1 VHAGLR
7 AGPIIQLVKSRRLI
21 ISCACLGS
29 WGWTEFDSREEIAMT
44 DAFRKLGIAAALG
57 TLLLAGGVSGC
68 SSMSSDHVDCNVVKL
83 QSESGRS
90 DAEIA
95 SAVGGSEA
103 DVAKC
108 HGSETSGNKTST
120 DAVPSGY

>member
-1 VHAGLR
+1 MAEAV
-7 AGPIIQLVKSRRLI
+7 RR
-21 ISCACLGS
+21 
-29 WGWTEFDSREEIAMT
+29 
-44 DAFRKLGIAAALG
+44 LGIAAALG
-57 TLLLAGGVSGC
+57 TLLLAAGVSGC

-83 QSESGRS
+83 QAESGRS

-95 SAVGGSEA
+95 SAIGGSEA

-108 HGSETSGNKTST
+108 HGPEKSGNKSST

>member
-1 VHAGLR
+1 M
-7 AGPIIQLVKSRRLI
+7 S
-21 ISCACLGS
+21 
-29 WGWTEFDSREEIAMT
+29 

-57 TLLLAGGVSGC
+57 TLLLASGISGC

-83 QSESGRS
+83 QAESGRS

-108 HGSETSGNKTST
+108 HGAEHTGNKDSQG
-120 DAVPSGY
+120 VPSTY